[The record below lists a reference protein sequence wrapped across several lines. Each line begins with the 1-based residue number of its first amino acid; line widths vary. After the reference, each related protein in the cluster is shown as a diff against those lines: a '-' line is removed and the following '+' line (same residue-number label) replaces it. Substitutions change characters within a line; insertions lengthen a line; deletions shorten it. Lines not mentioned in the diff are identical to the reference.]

1 LKAAPALVIIHA
13 MPSYAAPGDCPVAP
27 ILRQTVYTSTL
38 HRACEVL
45 GGVPELAVYLR
56 VAILELERWLEGL
69 EVPPQ
74 GVFLAAVDVVSR
86 PKR

>member
-1 LKAAPALVIIHA
+1 MA
-13 MPSYAAPGDCPVAP
+13 MHGARGDCPLAA
-27 ILRQTVYTSTL
+27 ILRQTVYTRTL

-45 GGVPELAVYLR
+45 GGVPQLAVYLS
-56 VAILELERWLEGL
+56 VAIQELQRWLEGL

-86 PKR
+86 SEP

>member
-1 LKAAPALVIIHA
+1 MAMSTAEGNCPAAPV
-13 MPSYAAPGDCPVAP
+13 
-27 ILRQTVYTSTL
+27 LRQTVYTSTL

-45 GGVPELAVYLR
+45 GGVPELALYLS
-56 VAILELERWLEGL
+56 VAIQELQRWLAGL

>member
-1 LKAAPALVIIHA
+1 MNGSAALA
-13 MPSYAAPGDCPVAP
+13 MIRPMATSAAEGDCPVAP
-27 ILRQTVYTSTL
+27 ILRQTVYTNTL

-45 GGVPELAVYLR
+45 GGVPELALYLS
-56 VAILELERWLEGL
+56 VAMQELQRWLQGL

-74 GVFLAAVDVVSR
+74 GVFLAAVDVISR

>member
-1 LKAAPALVIIHA
+1 MA
-13 MPSYAAPGDCPVAP
+13 MSATAGDCPVAP

-38 HRACEVL
+38 HRACELL
-45 GGVPELAVYLR
+45 GGVPELAVYLS
-56 VAILELERWLEGL
+56 VAIQELQRWLDGL

>member
-1 LKAAPALVIIHA
+1 MADNAATGV
-13 MPSYAAPGDCPVAP
+13 CPVAP
-27 ILRQTVYTSTL
+27 ILRRTVYTRTL
-38 HRACEVL
+38 HRACEEL

-56 VAILELERWLEGL
+56 VAITELQRWMDGV

-86 PKR
+86 QKPG

>member
-1 LKAAPALVIIHA
+1 MKASAARA
-13 MPSYAAPGDCPVAP
+13 MIRPMAMSTAEGDCPVAP

-45 GGVPELAVYLR
+45 GGVPELALYLS
-56 VAILELERWLEGL
+56 VAIQELQRWLEGL